1 MPTTTTRHGKQVQN
15 YITWK
20 SHCAWKSNIGSQC
33 NVFIWFK
40 AYHSF
45 CVHGHFFED
54 RRGGHSDGFL
64 ESPAF
69 EADNG
74 IVRQRPSEHNMINL
88 LCFQTKRQQR
98 NEKWHH
104 ILWHSHSNVNQDQ
117 GQWLFRGTMVERL
130 PRDREVVRLNT
141 AWFWEL
147 CPFLVLSLN
156 LSSVSLNRS
165 LKLWY

>member
-1 MPTTTTRHGKQVQN
+1 MYLFDSKLIIV
-15 YITWK
+15 
-20 SHCAWKSNIGSQC
+20 
-33 NVFIWFK
+33 
-40 AYHSF
+40 F

-98 NEKWHH
+98 NEQWHH
-104 ILWHSHSNVNQDQ
+104 ILRHSHSNVNQDQ
-117 GQWLFRGTMVERL
+117 GQWLFRGTVVERL
-130 PRDREVVRLNT
+130 PRDREVVRLNP
-141 AWFWEL
+141 AWCWEL
-147 CPFLVLSLN
+147 CPFIVLSLN
-156 LSSVSLNRS
+156 LSSGS
-165 LKLWY
+165 